1 MYSNVVLI
9 FLYSLFSSGFTACAL
24 FNRNRGVLIES
35 QRIKEYKRIKETTK
49 KEAQQ
54 NIHPDNE
61 AQEAQYMSQTES
73 RVDLSNMIRNI
84 RLNKELLKLE
94 VKQQIRGNM

>member
-1 MYSNVVLI
+1 MG
-9 FLYSLFSSGFTACAL
+9 SLPDAL
-24 FNRNRGVLIES
+24 LNRNKGVLIES

-61 AQEAQYMSQTES
+61 AQEAQAAQYMSQTES
-73 RVDLSNMIRNI
+73 RVDLSNMIRNRI
-84 RLNKELLKLE
+84 LNK
-94 VKQQIRGNM
+94 NY